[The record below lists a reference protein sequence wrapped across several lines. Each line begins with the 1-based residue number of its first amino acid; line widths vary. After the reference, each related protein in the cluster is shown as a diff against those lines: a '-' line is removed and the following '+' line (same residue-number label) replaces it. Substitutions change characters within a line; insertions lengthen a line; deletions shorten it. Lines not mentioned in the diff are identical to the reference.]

1 MTMMDLG
8 SVKKDFS
15 ALISQIQPWTLS
27 HFVMWLDIKVAEYK
41 VFGRMI
47 MGKVST
53 FIQSVVAVCFG
64 MVYCLR
70 KNKFIF
76 WFLILISGFKLILFA
91 ACHHCK
97 SNETCHSFKLM
108 KMTTQIKKKED

>member
-47 MGKVST
+47 MGNFMLYLFGPPGISLTPYLESFTPT
-53 FIQSVVAVCFG
+53 FELGTPAFPGISSNLHCGTPTFSKRCHWDSCFQNPSENPG
-64 MVYCLR
+64 PQ
-70 KNKFIF
+70 N
-76 WFLILISGFKLILFA
+76 
-91 ACHHCK
+91 
-97 SNETCHSFKLM
+97 
-108 KMTTQIKKKED
+108 

>member
-15 ALISQIQPWTLS
+15 QLISQIQPWTLS

-47 MGKVST
+47 MGTVSVFT
-53 FIQSVVAVCFG
+53 F
-64 MVYCLR
+64 
-70 KNKFIF
+70 
-76 WFLILISGFKLILFA
+76 
-91 ACHHCK
+91 
-97 SNETCHSFKLM
+97 E
-108 KMTTQIKKKED
+108 